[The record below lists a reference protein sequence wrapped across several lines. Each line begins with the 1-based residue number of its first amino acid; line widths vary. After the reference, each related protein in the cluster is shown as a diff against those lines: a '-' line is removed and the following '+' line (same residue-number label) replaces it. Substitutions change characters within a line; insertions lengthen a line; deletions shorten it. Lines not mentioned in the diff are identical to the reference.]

1 MKILTHKQRALLYT
15 INKLNDRSIS
25 TKFMLVKNL
34 FLLSEEERL
43 DSFIK
48 FYHFFPYRYGP
59 FSNMCYTDI
68 AKLEKEGF
76 IEDTESGLLLTSKGK
91 DASKKLESKVKFRIN
106 KVTNRFDSNKQIKD
120 YVYKKYPLYTVNSE
134 LIVTEKKRQDPGI
147 FTICYEG
154 RDIDQF
160 LNILVSNKI
169 DTLIDVR
176 RNPFSM
182 KFSFTK
188 KKLNNYLGK
197 IGIKYLHIPELGIEG
212 EERKNLITLED
223 YKELFIKYEEDTLD
237 NNLNKVN
244 DIIELGNK
252 HRVALMC
259 FEADIETCHR
269 GVIAKKIKSLVDLEV
284 TDI

>member
-15 INKLNDRSIS
+15 LNKLNDRNIYS
-25 TKFMLVKNL
+25 KFMLVKNL
-34 FLLSEEERL
+34 FLLSEEEQL

-59 FSNMCYTDI
+59 FSNMCYTDV
-68 AKLEKEGF
+68 AKLEKAGF
-76 IEDTESGLLLTSKGK
+76 IMETESGLNLTSRGK
-91 DASKKLESKVKFRIN
+91 EASKKLESKVKFRIN

-120 YVYKKYPLYTVNSE
+120 YVYKKYPKYTVNSE
-134 LIVTEKKRQDPGI
+134 LIVTEKSKQSPGI

-154 RDIDQF
+154 RDIDKF
-160 LNILVSNKI
+160 LNILVSNEI

-188 KKLNNYLGK
+188 NKLNNYLGK

-212 EERKNLITLED
+212 EERKNLITLKD
-223 YKELFIKYEEDTLD
+223 YKELFVKYNEDTL
-237 NNLNKVN
+237 NNNIDKVKE
-244 DIIELGNK
+244 IIELGNN
-252 HRVALMC
+252 HRLALMC

-269 GVIAKKIKSLVDLEV
+269 GVIAEKIKSLTGLEV